1 MDSKKKII
9 RKALKGNGVLPCVS
23 GSINFTQQGY
33 DKLHVTSK
41 SNSFE
46 NDVLIEVFDDCI
58 IFKLA
63 GLDDANSRKLT
74 KYKYGY
80 QATIQCTAP
89 TGKFDFDV
97 DESTEDELV
106 VYYR

>member
-1 MDSKKKII
+1 MNTDSKKEQTEQCTI
-9 RKALKGNGVLPCVS
+9 PSVS

-33 DKLHVTSK
+33 DKLHITSK
-41 SNSFE
+41 SNFFK
-46 NDVLIEVFDDCI
+46 NDVVIDFLEDCI
-58 IFKLA
+58 VFKLA
-63 GLDDANSRKLT
+63 GIDDVNIKKLT

-80 QATIQCTAP
+80 QATLQCTAL

>member
-1 MDSKKKII
+1 MNTDSKTTQTEQCTI
-9 RKALKGNGVLPCVS
+9 PSVS
-23 GSINFTQQGY
+23 GSICFTQQGY

-41 SNSFE
+41 SNFFE
-46 NDVLIEVFDDCI
+46 NDVVIDILEDCI
-58 IFKLA
+58 IFRLA
-63 GLDDANSRKLT
+63 TLDDRNSKKLT

-80 QATIQCTAP
+80 QATLQCTAP

-97 DESTEDELV
+97 DESSEDELV